1 MKLVDMKS
9 PGVEALNTGLDK
21 KARMQVA
28 KALSQ
33 ALAETYML
41 QLKTQ
46 FYHWNVTGPHFIALH
61 EMFGAQ
67 YDAIVQAVD
76 ALAERIRALGG
87 TAPGT
92 FREFSALSGLTEDKS
107 VPANWQAMVKNLL
120 TAHET
125 VVQNLRKSIE
135 VAQHFKDE
143 ATTDMLI
150 GRLDYHEKTA
160 WMLRSHLGK

>member
-1 MKLVDMKS
+1 MKIITMKTPS
-9 PGVEALNTGLDK
+9 VEDVNTGLDK
-21 KARMQVA
+21 KARMQVT

-33 ALAETYML
+33 ALANTYML

-61 EMFGAQ
+61 ELFAAQ
-67 YDAIVQAVD
+67 YDAIAKAVD
-76 ALAERIRALGG
+76 ELAERIRSLGG

-92 FREFSALSGLTEDKS
+92 FREFSALSGVTEDKS
-107 VPANWQAMVKNLL
+107 APTGWQAMVKNLL
-120 TAHET
+120 AAHES
-125 VVQNLRKSIE
+125 VAQHLRKAVE

-143 ATTDMLI
+143 ATADLLI